1 MPLPKKV
8 RQRFR
13 LANNRR
19 KAWKSNPELM
29 ESIRQR
35 ATNRAKEKKDSKNLL
50 LVEMIRSE
58 WPTEL
63 SPGELKQRLLTIDY
77 YNPVTMK
84 RRNVKS
90 LFNRLVR
97 RKIIKYN
104 FERKLWLNLTHEQK
118 EENQSTTTN
127 AQTDS
132 TIPGQAT
139 EGTEQNT

>member
-19 KAWKSNPELM
+19 KAWKKNPELM

-77 YNPVTMK
+77 YNPVTK
-84 RRNVKS
+84 KQRNVKS

-97 RKIIKYN
+97 RKIIKFN
-104 FERKLWLNLTHEQK
+104 PEQRVWINLTHITSHDP
-118 EENQSTTTN
+118 NL
-127 AQTDS
+127 
-132 TIPGQAT
+132 
-139 EGTEQNT
+139 QN

>member
-19 KAWKSNPELM
+19 KAWKKNPELM

-63 SPGELKQRLLTIDY
+63 SSGELKQRIHTIDY
-77 YNPVTMK
+77 YNPVTKK

-97 RKIIKYN
+97 RKIIKFN
-104 FERKLWLNLTHEQK
+104 PEQRVWINLTH
-118 EENQSTTTN
+118 
-127 AQTDS
+127 
-132 TIPGQAT
+132 AT
-139 EGTEQNT
+139 SQDPNLQN